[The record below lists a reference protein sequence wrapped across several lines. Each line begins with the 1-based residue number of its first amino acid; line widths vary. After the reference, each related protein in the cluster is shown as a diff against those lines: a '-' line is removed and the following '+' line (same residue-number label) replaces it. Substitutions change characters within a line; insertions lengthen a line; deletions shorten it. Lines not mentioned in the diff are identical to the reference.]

1 MSCKSAIYT
10 VNADV
15 AVAEGGTIPLG
26 SIVRR
31 YGSCIDL
38 NGNGV
43 TLSESGSYHVAVSVT
58 AEPTTAGPI
67 SIDLLQDGNP
77 VPGAVASGVAAA
89 AGDPVPLAF
98 TALVRL
104 ACRCSGSNLTVRLLE
119 GGSNIA
125 NVALV
130 AERI

>member
-10 VNADV
+10 VNTDV

-31 YGSCIDL
+31 YGGCIDL

-43 TLSESGSYHVAVSVT
+43 TLTESGYYEVAVSVT
-58 AEPTTAGPI
+58 AEPTAAGPV
-67 SIDLLQDGNP
+67 SVDLLQDGSP
-77 VPGAVASGVAAA
+77 LPGAVASGVAAA

-104 ACRCSGSNLTVRLLE
+104 ACKCSGTTLTLRLLE
-119 GGSNIA
+119 GASNIA
-125 NVALV
+125 NAAVV
-130 AERI
+130 VERI